1 MVRPLKEVLAVDRS
15 GGGVDGSCLVLLWA
29 VLLTLCLLSAIVVS
43 CAEGVSKDKTS
54 ENDSTLYGGGCGAG
68 CGAACGG

>member
-1 MVRPLKEVLAVDRS
+1 MARPLKEVITVDG

-29 VLLTLCLLSAIVVS
+29 VLLTLCLLSAIIFS
-43 CAEGVSKDKTS
+43 S
-54 ENDSTLYGGGCGAG
+54 DSTLYGGGCAAA

>member
-1 MVRPLKEVLAVDRS
+1 MARPLKEVITVDG

-29 VLLTLCLLSAIVVS
+29 VLLTLCLLSAIIFS
-43 CAEGVSKDKTS
+43 CADGLSKGKTS
-54 ENDSTLYGGGCGAG
+54 EADSTLYGGGCAAA